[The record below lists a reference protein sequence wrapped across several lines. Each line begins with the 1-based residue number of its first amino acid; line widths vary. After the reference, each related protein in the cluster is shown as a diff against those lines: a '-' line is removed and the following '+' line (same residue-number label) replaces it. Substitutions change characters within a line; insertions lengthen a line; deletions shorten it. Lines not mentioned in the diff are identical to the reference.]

1 MALTMQ
7 QQKLLLISLT
17 MKEKIALKD
26 ASIFDDMEVLN
37 SLTDISI
44 EDDMLLKEVVTS
56 LLDNNPDILDVP
68 FIKSV
73 FEKITNPK
81 LNASYLLAKIDLLTV
96 KWGDTISMAAAV
108 NKVLDS
114 GMNFNSSDEF
124 YIYRLLTKIA
134 VSSRDIATIKRVAE
148 AINNVTVNVPP
159 MLTNVSEVVVKPNK
173 VAATSN
179 EDSTLYLVL
188 SIVNVTDKP
197 SLDQELA
204 LNRGVSLITYADAN
218 AQIPT
223 DSLPAGTYV
232 VYAVDTNE
240 VVSAPSHIIT
250 ILDQE

>member
-1 MALTMQ
+1 
-7 QQKLLLISLT
+7 
-17 MKEKIALKD
+17 
-26 ASIFDDMEVLN
+26 
-37 SLTDISI
+37 
-44 EDDMLLKEVVTS
+44 
-56 LLDNNPDILDVP
+56 
-68 FIKSV
+68 V